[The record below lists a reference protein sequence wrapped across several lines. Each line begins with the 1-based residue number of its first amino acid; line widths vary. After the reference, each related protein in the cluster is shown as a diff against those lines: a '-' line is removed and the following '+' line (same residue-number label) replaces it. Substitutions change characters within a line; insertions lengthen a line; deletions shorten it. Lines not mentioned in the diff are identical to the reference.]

1 MLESGL
7 RDILVVDGE
16 ESVYHAEQ
24 AQAGLDTIV
33 ALSFPLVE
41 EKSGNVDSRVIA
53 QRRCAIGEGRPG
65 SRRGQR
71 DSVHEGGR
79 QMCQTLL
86 LCEEGRR
93 VFHTHARALCAARA
107 KRPERPRKKLTGSI
121 PAGLACDFNRVEVGS
136 GLGHRV
142 TRAPG

>member
-24 AQAGLDTIV
+24 AQAGLDTIG

-71 DSVHEGGR
+71 DFVHEGGDR
-79 QMCQTLL
+79 CGKRFYSVKKEGGFSTPTPGHSALL
-86 LCEEGRR
+86 GR
-93 VFHTHARALCAARA
+93 
-107 KRPERPRKKLTGSI
+107 S
-121 PAGLACDFNRVEVGS
+121 DQN
-136 GLGHRV
+136 
-142 TRAPG
+142 APGKSSLAQFQLV